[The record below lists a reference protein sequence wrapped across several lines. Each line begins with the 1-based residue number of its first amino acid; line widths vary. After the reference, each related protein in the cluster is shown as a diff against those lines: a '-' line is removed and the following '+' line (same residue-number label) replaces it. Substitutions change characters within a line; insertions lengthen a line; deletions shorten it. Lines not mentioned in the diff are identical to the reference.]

1 MQSRLFQCIKETEFS
16 DDNPGPMIADRY
28 LWLLLRYKNQ
38 IYIHFRRV
46 ISFFLKKCL
55 ESVICLSSV
64 EASIFNFF
72 FFSLHREMKS
82 ALMDCR
88 WTCYSCL
95 SCQSGSLSYIF
106 FSFLQN
112 FTHRKK
118 KRTPRRSRKEWGPQN
133 KMHVRQ
139 AARWTECGPRPATL
153 GTSPSYFTH
162 FKLIVMEIQCHC
174 LRILSIRVES
184 FKLKMS

>member
-1 MQSRLFQCIKETEFS
+1 
-16 DDNPGPMIADRY
+16 MIADRY

-46 ISFFLKKCL
+46 ISFFFLKMSGERNL
-55 ESVICLSSV
+55 LVISWGFYFQFL
-64 EASIFNFF
+64 FF
-72 FFSLHREMKS
+72 FPPPRNEKCSNGLPVN
-82 ALMDCR
+82 LLQ
-88 WTCYSCL
+88 L
-95 SCQSGSLSYIF
+95 SVLSVGVPFFHF